1 MKKRIINQ
9 KIADKFVR
17 CYDNGGSTCDRYTA
31 VYIGRY
37 RQRDG
42 HGQLSWFQ
50 HCCMSECPF
59 HPQGVGMHGENPTQI
74 DVAPGSRGS
83 FLWAAR
89 TTSAFESHSETPG
102 GLPPVGRAGFERD
115 LELKYD
121 CDLQTEPIEAFGSIR
136 RVA

>member
-17 CYDNGGSTCDRYTA
+17 CYDNGGHTCDRYTA

-74 DVAPGSRGS
+74 DVAPGSWGPISMGRKNHLGIRIP
-83 FLWAAR
+83 FR
-89 TTSAFESHSETPG
+89 K
-102 GLPPVGRAGFERD
+102 LPVDCRRLVVQD
-115 LELKYD
+115 LKE
-121 CDLQTEPIEAFGSIR
+121 IWS
-136 RVA
+136 